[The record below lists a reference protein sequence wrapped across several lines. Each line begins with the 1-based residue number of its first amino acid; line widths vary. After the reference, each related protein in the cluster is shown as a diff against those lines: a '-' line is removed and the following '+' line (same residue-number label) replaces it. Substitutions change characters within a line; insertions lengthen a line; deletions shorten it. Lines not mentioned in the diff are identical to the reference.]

1 MVFIQPAV
9 GIKKAD
15 ISSFLRRHRRQ
26 TEPTRSLIHN
36 QTTAVLTRFLKTPFA
51 CVLLSVQR
59 WKSAVIA
66 WFCLYDSLPLLH
78 LTGQACVHEGR
89 LEQFTASSYLSASA
103 CSCCTGCLSS
113 AVCPTT

>member
-1 MVFIQPAV
+1 MVFIQP
-9 GIKKAD
+9 AD

-59 WKSAVIA
+59 
-66 WFCLYDSLPLLH
+66 
-78 LTGQACVHEGR
+78 
-89 LEQFTASSYLSASA
+89 
-103 CSCCTGCLSS
+103 
-113 AVCPTT
+113 

>member
-1 MVFIQPAV
+1 MVFIHPAV

-59 WKSAVIA
+59 
-66 WFCLYDSLPLLH
+66 
-78 LTGQACVHEGR
+78 
-89 LEQFTASSYLSASA
+89 
-103 CSCCTGCLSS
+103 
-113 AVCPTT
+113 